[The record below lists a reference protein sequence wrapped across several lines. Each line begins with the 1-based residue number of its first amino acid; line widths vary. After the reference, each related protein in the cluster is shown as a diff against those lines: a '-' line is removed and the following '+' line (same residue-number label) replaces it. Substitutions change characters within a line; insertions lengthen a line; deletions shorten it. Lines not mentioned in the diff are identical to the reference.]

1 MAKNRSSSKSGDLL
15 AWGVTSIFL
24 GIMLLIS
31 KLHLFS
37 ENVYTL
43 LFDWKNYF
51 LYGGIIFLLCK
62 RNRTIGSIL
71 VGIGIILRL
80 QAYFQWQQAYAEYMW
95 PLLFTVVGIV
105 MILFYLRK

>member
-1 MAKNRSSSKSGDLL
+1 MAKSRSSSKSGDLL

-37 ENVYTL
+37 DDVGLL

-51 LYGGIIFLLCK
+51 IFGGIIFLLCK
-62 RNRTIGSIL
+62 QNRTIGAIL
-71 VGIGIILRL
+71 LGIGILLRL
-80 QAYFQWQQAYAEYMW
+80 QDYFQWQQTYAEYMW